1 MNDRTIF
8 RIGAV
13 AFLAACAF
21 AGFTTAGYA
30 EETKQ
35 VTRTVTVYML
45 SDNPDLEK
53 KVTAICGDTALK
65 LSTKARKA
73 CDDKAFPP
81 LAKTKEFRNSGV
93 GAEFNTLARNR
104 T

>member
-1 MNDRTIF
+1 MKDRTFF
-8 RIGAV
+8 RIGAA

-21 AGFTTAGYA
+21 AGYTAGAHA
-30 EETKQ
+30 EETKT
-35 VTRTVTVYML
+35 VSRTVTVYML
-45 SDNPDLEK
+45 SDNPELEK
-53 KVTAICGDTALK
+53 KVTAICGDASIK
-65 LSTKARKA
+65 LTPKARKA

-81 LAKTKEFRNSGV
+81 LAKTKDFRNSGI